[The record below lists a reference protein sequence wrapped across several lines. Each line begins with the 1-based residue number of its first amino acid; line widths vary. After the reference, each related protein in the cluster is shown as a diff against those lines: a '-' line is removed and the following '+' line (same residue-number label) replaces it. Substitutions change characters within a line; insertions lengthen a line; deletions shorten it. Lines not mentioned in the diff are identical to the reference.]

1 MLVGRDDVRQPLVL
15 DHHFLPFT
23 SRLLA
28 KKIER
33 DIDTFRALRSRR
45 RHMMAWEDVR
55 HDRCMSGPTR
65 DLRRLALQRE
75 MQ

>member
-1 MLVGRDDVRQPLVL
+1 
-15 DHHFLPFT
+15 
-23 SRLLA
+23 
-28 KKIER
+28 
-33 DIDTFRALRSRR
+33 LRSRR

-55 HDRCMSGPTR
+55 HDRCMSGSTR